1 MDKKLPASQMMDE
14 TLTENQL
21 ELLLY
26 LTARLLLIVADCLA
40 GDKNTAT
47 RLTRCPGCAA
57 RTNYIRAPNNETY

>member
-26 LTARLLLIVADCLA
+26 LQLGSC
-40 GDKNTAT
+40 
-47 RLTRCPGCAA
+47 
-57 RTNYIRAPNNETY
+57 